1 MFALPLPW
9 RFPRARHLS
18 SVVTASLSRLSAA
31 EPVVAA
37 EKLLRQALTETRPLP
52 ENAVVLTPTPI
63 LVDAAPH
70 ASGSGGVRVVLE
82 TPPDVDAA
90 KVLNDALIESL
101 QWRLDSDGIVAQAA
115 NRSWK
120 SGEFVTSLYSM
131 VEGARLRLHIPHTL
145 EPNSTSET
153 PMLARPRLQAG
164 SLTLEVPSLS
174 IRLARALANAAQTAS
189 TERDEPDART
199 GGGPLR
205 ALDKLIE
212 PLPKLPAAAACAAPS
227 TCSGAAAATGA
238 ATGATAAPPPFFNE
252 AALRASAANAATFP
266 EMKLPARKPPNNPS
280 GAGGGGGGS
289 ERNVSRA
296 MDRTFKP
303 SSELEAIELISELGA
318 RVVLPTGGAVRD
330 DGWEALAG
338 GDRVRRSVDEALLM
352 PLRHPD
358 AFRSVLSATRAG
370 SVTPPVRPT
379 AMLFHGPPGTGKT
392 AAARIAAEM
401 AALPL
406 VAAPLESLISKW
418 FGEGEQKLA
427 ALFSRCEQLGACVL
441 FLDELDALAGS
452 RDRDMHEA
460 SRRMLSVLLR
470 HLDGFDAIDHV
481 ALIGATNRPED
492 LDPAL
497 VSRFDVRVHFAPP
510 DASARALVFGRYA
523 KHLSAD
529 ELQLLAE
536 QSNTLSGRDILDVC
550 KQAERKWVYSQLVG
564 EIEAAGG
571 LRLPR
576 KDALEEA
583 PSDTPPLLPPP
594 PIGLYMESVT
604 ERCAA
609 MKVDPS

>member
-1 MFALPLPW
+1 M
-9 RFPRARHLS
+9 R
-18 SVVTASLSRLSAA
+18 
-31 EPVVAA
+31 
-37 EKLLRQALTETRPLP
+37 
-52 ENAVVLTPTPI
+52 
-63 LVDAAPH
+63 
-70 ASGSGGVRVVLE
+70 
-82 TPPDVDAA
+82 
-90 KVLNDALIESL
+90 
-101 QWRLDSDGIVAQAA
+101 
-115 NRSWK
+115 
-120 SGEFVTSLYSM
+120 
-131 VEGARLRLHIPHTL
+131 
-145 EPNSTSET
+145 
-153 PMLARPRLQAG
+153 
-164 SLTLEVPSLS
+164 
-174 IRLARALANAAQTAS
+174 
-189 TERDEPDART
+189 
-199 GGGPLR
+199 
-205 ALDKLIE
+205 
-212 PLPKLPAAAACAAPS
+212 
-227 TCSGAAAATGA
+227 
-238 ATGATAAPPPFFNE
+238 
-252 AALRASAANAATFP
+252 
-266 EMKLPARKPPNNPS
+266 
-280 GAGGGGGGS
+280 S

-296 MDRTFKP
+296 MDRTFCRRTNSRR
-303 SSELEAIELISELGA
+303 SSHRNRA

-497 VSRFDVRVHFAPP
+497 VSRLTCECTCP

-576 KDALEEA
+576 RDAQEEA

-609 MKVDPS
+609 IKVDPS